1 MKIVRIETVKDLVN
15 LIKDLPEDTPV
26 GEYHANYW
34 TPALDKGINMTIT
47 SSGLAAN
54 IDYSHNY

>member
-1 MKIVRIETVKDLVN
+1 MEIVRIETVKDLVN
-15 LIKDLPEDTPV
+15 LIKDLPENTPV

-34 TPALDKGINMTIT
+34 NPTLDKGVDMVIT
-47 SSGLAAN
+47 PNGLAVS